1 MTQQT
6 INIGTTA
13 NDGTGDDL
21 RTAMQKVNLNFTEL
35 YGASPLTSSISI
47 EGNHIYVNDSN
58 ANLKL
63 SASGTGAI
71 ELEGIQI
78 RDNRIEAT
86 RSNDDLVL
94 SASGTGQLYT
104 PGNLSVDGSTY
115 LYNLSSTGTAS
126 LTTVTVGGTLGVT
139 GTLTAG
145 TIDVNVLQSTD
156 STAIQINEG
165 LNVSG
170 TLSANTI
177 DTNTISSSDS
187 TAIQIDDGV
196 NISGTLSANTIDT
209 NTISSSDS
217 SAVTIADNLQVNGTL
232 TATSISGVAVLNNG
246 DISDSTA
253 TVSSS
258 SATAIDSFAV
268 ATYRSAKYFVSI
280 TDSTNSLY
288 ELQEANVMHDGS
300 TAYISSHGSVTNHTG
315 SIANLT
321 ADISG
326 GNVRLLLTPNT
337 EASLAIKITRIAI
350 DV

>member
-94 SASGTGQLYT
+94 SAAGSGDIVVGAVRIHGTT
-104 PGNLSVDGSTY
+104 ISSDDSTKITFNEAVD
-115 LYNLSSTGTAS
+115 
-126 LTTVTVGGTLGVT
+126 VT

-177 DTNTISSSDS
+177 DTNNISSGDS
-187 TAIQIDDGV
+187 SILQINDGV
-196 NISGTLSANTIDT
+196 L
-209 NTISSSDS
+209 
-217 SAVTIADNLQVNGTL
+217 VTGSLQVNGSLGFFGT
-232 TATSISGVAVLNNG
+232 TPVAQQ
-246 DISDSTA
+246 
-253 TVSSS
+253 
-258 SATAIDSFAV
+258 SAIAFDPM
-268 ATYRSAKYFVSI
+268 
-280 TDSTNSLY
+280 
-288 ELQEANVMHDGS
+288 ANDGS
-300 TAYISSHGSVTNHTG
+300 TVDDLRQIINQMLVVMRNYGL
-315 SIANLT
+315 IA
-321 ADISG
+321 S
-326 GNVRLLLTPNT
+326 
-337 EASLAIKITRIAI
+337 
-350 DV
+350 